1 MHAKSL
7 WLCPTPCDHMDCS
20 SPGSSVHGDSP
31 SKNSGVVCHALLQGI
46 FSTQGNDLLLA
57 VYFILILDYGNNV
70 RQKANS
76 SDFLI

>member
-7 WLCPTPCDHMDCS
+7 QSCPTLCDHMDCS
-20 SPGSSVHGDSP
+20 LPGSVHGDSP
-31 SKNSGVVCHALLQGI
+31 SKNTGVACHALLQGI

-70 RQKANS
+70 IQKANS
-76 SDFLI
+76 SDFHI